1 MKKALIK
8 KSGDIE
14 YSSFRLHKNGLE
26 PIGNPSFEQWEEAG
40 KFIRK
45 AEGAVHFW
53 IGDWLNYGEQ
63 KYGETFS
70 QAIDETNYDYG
81 TLRND
86 KSVASRVELSRRRDN
101 LSWSHHAEVASLK
114 PEDQDKLLEKAVKEE
129 LTSKDLRKLV
139 REKKKLPA
147 PALPEGKYNVIYA
160 DPPWQYDFSETT
172 TREIENKYST
182 MTVEQIMEV
191 KIPSSDNAVI
201 FLWATAPKLKEALA
215 VMDAWGFTY
224 KTNAIWDKEIIGMGY
239 WFRGQHEMLLVGVKG
254 NYSPPEEPNRVS
266 SVYIEKRG
274 KHSEKPDYYY
284 SLIESMLPNQ
294 KYLELFARNK
304 RKGWKSWGNEVK

>member
-139 REKKKLPA
+139 GEKKKLPA
-147 PALPEGKYNVIYA
+147 PALPQGKYNVIYA
-160 DPPWQYDFSETT
+160 DPPWQYSNSGISGAAENHYPTMS
-172 TREIENKYST
+172 IEELSKL
-182 MTVEQIMEV
+182 E
-191 KIPSSDNAVI
+191 IPSSDNSVL
-201 FLWATAPKLKEALA
+201 FLWVTNPILFEAMPLIA
-215 VMDAWGFTY
+215 SWGFEY
-224 KTNAIWDKEIIGMGY
+224 KTNMVWVKDIAGQGFYVK
-239 WFRGQHEMLLVGVKG
+239 GQHELLLICVKG
-254 NYSPPEEPNRVS
+254 SMRPLDSLYVRSVVS
-266 SVYIEKRG
+266 MPRQ
-274 KHSEKPDYYY
+274 KHSQKPTKFYEI
-284 SLIESMLPNQ
+284 IEELYPKG

-304 RKGWKSWGNEVK
+304 RDGWTSWGNDV